1 MIQTQNSDHPCHVAN
16 TSSTR
21 PPGSECSR
29 AWLCRQ
35 AITHR
40 AKRVFDIVL
49 ASLLLWLSLPLLI
62 MIAAIVTIDGGPV
75 FFLHRRV
82 GRGGRSFRCIK
93 FRTMIPDAEPCL
105 DEYLSYHPHVQ
116 SEWVSEQKLTFDPR
130 VTPIGRLLR
139 QSSADELPQLINV
152 IRGEMSLVGP
162 RPVTLSELEKYGS
175 SAEVYKSVRP
185 GMSGLWQVSGRN
197 DVNYMTRV
205 TLDERYVRDW
215 SLGLDIW
222 ILFQTPRVLFSK
234 LGTR

>member
-1 MIQTQNSDHPCHVAN
+1 MVQAQNSDHPRHVAN

-40 AKRVFDIVL
+40 AKRGFDIVL

-62 MIAAIVTIDGGPV
+62 MVAAIVAIDGGPV

-82 GRGGRSFRCIK
+82 GTGGRSFRCIK
-93 FRTMIPDAEPCL
+93 FRTMIPDAELCL
-105 DEYLSYHPHVQ
+105 DEYLSYHPCAQ
-116 SEWVSEQKLTFDPR
+116 SEWASERKLIFDPR
-130 VTPIGRLLR
+130 VTPIGRVLR
-139 QSSADELPQLINV
+139 QSSLDELPQLINV

-162 RPVTLSELEKYGS
+162 RPVTLPELDNYGS
-175 SAEVYKSVRP
+175 GAELYKSVRQ
-185 GMSGLWQVSGRN
+185 GMTGLWQVSGRN
-197 DVNYMTRV
+197 DVSYMTRV

-222 ILFQTPRVLFSK
+222 ILFQTPRVLFTK
-234 LGTR
+234 LGAR